1 MFKLSRSLL
10 YIVMIL
16 VSSIATSMY
25 TIVVA
30 WVLYEISGNAF
41 YSGML
46 IGVGFLPG
54 LLFNLFFGVFVD
66 RFNRWKIA
74 LAGFSVSSLVF
85 LVFTMT
91 ILTNVMEVW
100 MILLFHAVIQ
110 LMNSMNRPA
119 LQAYLTQLF
128 SRDQYAKMIGLS
140 SSLSELGWIAGVS
153 IAGFL
158 LVVLGD
164 AWMMGFIFFIS
175 LLALLCL
182 SLLKSAG
189 DQHEMQPIPH
199 QSMLSELKN
208 GFGYLLNHTT
218 IAGMMIIGFVG
229 QLVLHS
235 NTGLLPVYT
244 SSYLGES
251 SHIFGLLE
259 GTLSTGAI
267 AAGVAASWAL
277 RKLKYWITVYA
288 NLTMIAGVS
297 LLSFSHSVHLSFLGI
312 FLIGI
317 GTTLLRVSTQSIQ
330 QMLTEPLYHGRMAS
344 YRMVMNQGSVVIAS
358 PILGFVSESHGA
370 NAGYMILLIPL
381 ICVFMYSMIFL
392 RRNAWF
398 AETAI

>member
-1 MFKLSRSLL
+1 
-10 YIVMIL
+10 
-16 VSSIATSMY
+16 
-25 TIVVA
+25 
-30 WVLYEISGNAF
+30 
-41 YSGML
+41 
-46 IGVGFLPG
+46 
-54 LLFNLFFGVFVD
+54 
-66 RFNRWKIA
+66 
-74 LAGFSVSSLVF
+74 
-85 LVFTMT
+85 
-91 ILTNVMEVW
+91 
-100 MILLFHAVIQ
+100 
-110 LMNSMNRPA
+110 
-119 LQAYLTQLF
+119 
-128 SRDQYAKMIGLS
+128 
-140 SSLSELGWIAGVS
+140 
-153 IAGFL
+153 
-158 LVVLGD
+158 
-164 AWMMGFIFFIS
+164 MGFIFFIS

-189 DQHEMQPIPH
+189 DQHEMQTIPH
-199 QSMLSELKN
+199 QSMLSEQKN

-218 IAGMMIIGFVG
+218 VAGMMIIGFVG

-297 LLSFSHSVHLSFLGI
+297 LLSFSHSIHLSFLGI